1 MDLTTDQIFV
11 ISFLVTIINIWIKMV
26 MKLGK
31 GYGLG
36 SPITKFVDPKEADT
50 FKKVAFNV
58 MFCLITI
65 AVFIAA
71 TIVYESVFLE
81 LY

>member
-1 MDLTTDQIFV
+1 
-11 ISFLVTIINIWIKMV
+11 
-26 MKLGK
+26 
-31 GYGLG
+31 
-36 SPITKFVDPKEADT
+36 VDPKEADT